1 MQKRRNSTPLLVE
14 AHLWAH
20 KNATHYST
28 NVRIVKSAL
37 TECVEKV
44 GLSLC
49 LDWRVYSSWVIIRL
63 NSFRTLIQIGESYLG
78 PQTTV

>member
-1 MQKRRNSTPLLVE
+1 MGHHIISIGASVPRSPGL
-14 AHLWAH
+14 
-20 KNATHYST
+20 
-28 NVRIVKSAL
+28 VKSSFH
-37 TECVEKV
+37 ECVEKV